1 MEAERKTGKVRYEK
15 PEFVFHDMVLTEKV
29 ADTCWGYAYA
39 WYDADNDGVID
50 GKEKVNL
57 SDLGL
62 GAAGC
67 QGNAAV
73 TALQNYFK
81 GQFGVD

>member
-1 MEAERKTGKVRYEK
+1 MY
-15 PEFVFHDMVLTEKV
+15 
-29 ADTCWGYAYA
+29 TCLVG
-39 WYDADNDGVID
+39 NDGFCRILHGVID

-67 QGNAAV
+67 QGNEAV

-81 GQFGVD
+81 GQFGVDLNKNDVSTNTKSPLVTPSNS